1 MSLKDRIDAD
11 IKTAMK
17 AKDQAA
23 LRALRAIKSAILLAE
38 TAEGQS
44 GTALT
49 EADELKLLT
58 KQASTRK
65 DAIAQFE
72 ANGRADLALTEKEEL
87 VVIERYLPQ
96 ALSADE
102 LRAEVARLI
111 AQVGATG
118 PADLGKVMKLAQPA
132 LAGRVEGKALAEA
145 VKQALSGQ

>member
-1 MSLKDRIDAD
+1 MPLKDRIDAD
-11 IKTAMK
+11 IKDAMR

-38 TAEGQS
+38 TAEGKAGAS
-44 GTALT
+44 LT

-65 DAIAQFE
+65 DSIQQFE

-87 VVIERYLPQ
+87 VIIERYLPK

-102 LRAEVARLI
+102 MLAEVRRIVAE
-111 AQVGATG
+111 VGASSV
-118 PADLGKVMKLAQPA
+118 ADLGKVMKVAQPA
-132 LAGRVEGKALAEA
+132 MAGRVDGKALSEA
-145 VKQALSGQ
+145 VKQVLSGQ